1 MLLSNKDK
9 IVIIISSHLTKVVH
23 QSVLWKMKF
32 SRVDVCATVVIVA
45 CLSYLLWD
53 HGASEQPRNYPVGDA
68 ELTEDPD
75 SSGEYVHG
83 TRNCPNN
90 SLATNVIIVDL
101 SYSKFTLLEELL
113 PIEGQSTGDGILKA
127 FITVSFKVKY

>member
-1 MLLSNKDK
+1 
-9 IVIIISSHLTKVVH
+9 
-23 QSVLWKMKF
+23 MKF

-53 HGASEQPRNYPVGDA
+53 RGASEQPRNYPVGDS

-83 TRNCPNN
+83 TRNCPSNA
-90 SLATNVIIVDL
+90 LATNVIIVDL
-101 SYSKFTLLEELL
+101 SYSELPL
-113 PIEGQSTGDGILKA
+113 FPIEGESTGDGILNA
-127 FITVSFKVKY
+127 FITVSFKY

>member
-1 MLLSNKDK
+1 
-9 IVIIISSHLTKVVH
+9 
-23 QSVLWKMKF
+23 MKF

-53 HGASEQPRNYPVGDA
+53 RGASEQPRNYPVGDS

-83 TRNCPNN
+83 TRNCPSNA
-90 SLATNVIIVDL
+90 LATNVIIVDL
-101 SYSKFTLLEELL
+101 SYSELTLREQIL
-113 PIEGQSTGDGILKA
+113 PYHEGHSTGDGILNA
-127 FITVSFKVKY
+127 FITVSFKY